1 MLQVAPTTKKEK
13 KKKKQHLKYAIN
25 TGTCYFAL
33 AAQHSSLEAAF
44 KHLKAPQTAHEAFS
58 VLDTRRNTKWKR
70 FNKQP
75 PDGKKYLLTGNI

>member
-1 MLQVAPTTKKEK
+1 MLQVAPTAKEK
-13 KKKKQHLKYAIN
+13 QKNKKQFHSSYLKYVIN
-25 TGTCYFAL
+25 TCYFAL

-75 PDGKKYLLTGNI
+75 PNG